1 VKYKHKHGTKN
12 PVIEQEE
19 KSILLSVDRSLSSS
33 SNSQT
38 VGRNGELPLLSF
50 LNRYLPPTFRSV
62 SGHFITPNGNISPQ
76 IDIMVLDSRYPL
88 LAENMDG
95 SVLAMLHSVVW
106 TIEVKTNITVTDI
119 KKISNDVKK
128 IRLLMN
134 EIDIFNPPHSF
145 CAPTTFAFAYRT
157 RSKLESIERA
167 YYEHC
172 QPNDFHYDLTILR
185 STELE
190 ANSEKIGCQFHF
202 EPTFDEKVSDLQAD
216 GFSENEIKVEH
227 VLLTMPSHTPLSDF
241 YYSLVQ
247 SGYYSL
253 GDRNFSFHDIG
264 AQIMSYMS
272 WSTASWNEIKY

>member
-1 VKYKHKHGTKN
+1 MKYKHKHGTKN

-19 KSILLSVDRSLSSS
+19 KSILASVDRALSSS
-33 SNSQT
+33 PNSQT
-38 VGRNGELPLLSF
+38 IGRNGELPLLSF

-106 TIEVKTNITVTDI
+106 TIEVKTNITSTDI
-119 KKISNDVKK
+119 KKISKDIKK

-134 EIDIFNPPHSF
+134 EVELFNPPHSF
-145 CAPTTFAFAYRT
+145 CAPTTLAFAYRT
-157 RSKLESIERA
+157 RNKLESIERA

-172 QPNDFHYDLTILR
+172 QPNEFHYDLTILR
-185 STELE
+185 SSELE
-190 ANSEKIGCQFHF
+190 INSEIIGCQIHF
-202 EPTFDEKVSDLQAD
+202 EPTFEESLEDLKLE
-216 GFSENEIKVEH
+216 GFSDSEINGKH
-227 VLLTMPSHTPLSDF
+227 VLLTRPSHTPLSDF

-247 SGYYSL
+247 RGYYSL
-253 GDRNFSFHDIG
+253 GDRNFCFHDIG
-264 AQIMSYMS
+264 AHIMSYMS
-272 WSTASWNEIKY
+272 WSTASWNEISD